1 MCRKHL
7 IYHVVGYKFELH
19 TLMGKAKNT
28 YVTDIVTFPKTTD
41 FITKKK
47 LGIQPLEGP
56 YLRVINIKI
65 WKHFH

>member
-1 MCRKHL
+1 M
-7 IYHVVGYKFELH
+7 FELH

-65 WKHFH
+65 